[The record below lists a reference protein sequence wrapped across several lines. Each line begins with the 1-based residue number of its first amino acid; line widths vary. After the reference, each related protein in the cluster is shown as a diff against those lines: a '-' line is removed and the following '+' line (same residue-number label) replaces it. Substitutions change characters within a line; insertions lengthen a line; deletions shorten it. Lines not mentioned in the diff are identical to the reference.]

1 VSAVQRV
8 ECRQL
13 SVADNCEGFYDMTIK
28 ALSDTHKRT
37 NQYLIRQSVSG
48 HAADDVLDVVARHQS
63 AIISAT

>member
-1 VSAVQRV
+1 MS
-8 ECRQL
+8 QL
-13 SVADNCEGFYDMTIK
+13 SCHDNSERFYDMTIK

-63 AIISAT
+63 AIISATWA